1 MYVSLYNLIYT
12 YSFVLLLCTLLL
24 RDFWPSYTIKSRQE
38 GKIKKQRMFVK
49 CWPAPPPAPLPVSS
63 TCDWL
68 PPTDFW
74 SALWPLST
82 STIIPSSALLVKP
95 PPPHSRA
102 SPVSPRAA
110 TRPFDAVTCRC
121 LRYLCGS
128 SLSERRGVTPIV
140 CHVQRCRLTLF
151 TKTKN
156 TKYLQ
161 PLLRRA
167 RSLIRSVGR
176 LLVQTPELLRFHIQT
191 LKSEEEGDALLVCW
205 ALIRNKK
212 TCCKHRHKLCWAQ
225 IFSCV
230 IVLMHETINVIITW
244 FNSEG

>member
-24 RDFWPSYTIKSRQE
+24 RDFSPSYTIKSRQE

-102 SPVSPRAA
+102 SPRVAPRCHSAVWCRHMQMPPLSMWVIPLWAARRDTDRLSRSAMPLDFVYEDEKHQIFTASAATSTISNQERGKASRPDSRAA
-110 TRPFDAVTCRC
+110 PVSHPDAEVR
-121 LRYLCGS
+121 GG
-128 SLSERRGVTPIV
+128 RR
-140 CHVQRCRLTLF
+140 
-151 TKTKN
+151 
-156 TKYLQ
+156 
-161 PLLRRA
+161 
-167 RSLIRSVGR
+167 RSVS
-176 LLVQTPELLRFHIQT
+176 LL
-191 LKSEEEGDALLVCW
+191 S
-205 ALIRNKK
+205 
-212 TCCKHRHKLCWAQ
+212 
-225 IFSCV
+225 
-230 IVLMHETINVIITW
+230 
-244 FNSEG
+244 FNQKQENML

>member
-1 MYVSLYNLIYT
+1 MTGCHRQTSEVLSDLSPPPQSSLHPPSSLN
-12 YSFVLLLCTLLL
+12 LLLLTA
-24 RDFWPSYTIKSRQE
+24 
-38 GKIKKQRMFVK
+38 G
-49 CWPAPPPAPLPVSS
+49 PP
-63 TCDWL
+63 
-68 PPTDFW
+68 
-74 SALWPLST
+74 
-82 STIIPSSALLVKP
+82 
-95 PPPHSRA
+95 
-102 SPVSPRAA
+102 PVSPRAA

-191 LKSEEEGDALLVCW
+191 LKSEEEGDALLVC
-205 ALIRNKK
+205 
-212 TCCKHRHKLCWAQ
+212 
-225 IFSCV
+225 
-230 IVLMHETINVIITW
+230 
-244 FNSEG
+244 